1 MKEIGYIY
9 LSWRKGTGHRRHIVG
24 VIKNSA
30 TKGITFSYL
39 KKEIEKAKE
48 EGFAPYTEFPE
59 IDKIYKDNVLEIFAQ
74 RLTKSERPDI
84 KDFYSFWEIKTKQK
98 DDKYHIL
105 AHTMGLSP
113 TDNFEFLADYHPI
126 KGMSFITDLAGLSKM
141 ELSPDLLLEGDD
153 LYFEK
158 EPQNKYDPYAVKVF
172 KGDKEIGYIKKIHS
186 KVFHKRKGPRIKLT
200 VKAIDKNGVI
210 KRVFVKVSF

>member
-9 LSWRKGTGHRRHIVG
+9 LSWRKGTGYRRNIVG

-39 KKEIEKAKE
+39 KEATEKGKE

-59 IDKIYKDNVLEIFAQ
+59 IDKTYTENVLEIFAQ

-84 KDFYSFWEIKTKQK
+84 KDFYSFWEIKPKQK

-126 KGMSFITDLAGLSKM
+126 KGMSFITDLAGLSKKQ
-141 ELSPDLLLEGDD
+141 LPTGLLAEGDV
-153 LYFEK
+153 LHFEK
-158 EPQNKYDPYAVKVF
+158 EPENKYDQYAVKVF
-172 KGDKEIGYIKKIHS
+172 KGDQEIGYIKKIHS
-186 KVFHKRKGPRIKLT
+186 KVFHKRKGSRIKLT
-200 VKAIDKNGVI
+200 VKAVDKNGVI